1 MKVKLIPCKPKLKED
16 DASSLIHVHA
26 LKMKTDKYGGL
37 NVLAP

>member
-16 DASSLIHVHA
+16 DASSLIRVHA
-26 LKMKTDKYGGL
+26 LKMKTHKYGGL